1 MAYSLDL
8 RKKVMEYR
16 KNNSLDKTHETFKIY
31 ETFKISKTTILDW
44 EELLKTTG
52 SLKKR
57 PLIRSYK
64 KIDPDKLAEFIVDK
78 PDAYLREIAGYF
90 GCTIRAVSQALDKQQ
105 ITLKKLKFVM
115 LKQTKKNKK
124 SS

>member
-16 KNNSLDKTHETFKIY
+16 KSNSLDKTH

-44 EELLKTTG
+44 EKLLKTTG

-57 PLIRSYK
+57 PLIRSHK
-64 KIDPDKLAEFIVDK
+64 KIDPDKLAEYIVDK
-78 PDAYLREIAGYF
+78 PDAYLREMADHF

-115 LKQTKKNKK
+115 LKQMKKSKK